1 MAQVISELCLGCRIC
16 VDECPT
22 GAIREDGEKYRID
35 PELCTDCGTC
45 AENCPSD
52 AIEGPKED

>member
-1 MAQVISELCLGCRIC
+1 MTHVLNELCLGCGVC

-22 GAIREDGEKYRID
+22 GAIQQDGEKYRID

-45 AENCPSD
+45 AENCPAD
-52 AIEGPKED
+52 AIEGIEEN